1 MSLSKEEMLV
11 ELMRLQEAEQRVI
24 DYLLEVFDNQIGAGD
39 TPIDFLI
46 ASHRILRYNAIQPKQ

>member
-24 DYLLEVFDNQIGAGD
+24 DYLLELLDNKVGVGD
-39 TPIDFLI
+39 APIDFLI
-46 ASHRILRYNAIQPKQ
+46 ASHRMLMYNARQPKQ